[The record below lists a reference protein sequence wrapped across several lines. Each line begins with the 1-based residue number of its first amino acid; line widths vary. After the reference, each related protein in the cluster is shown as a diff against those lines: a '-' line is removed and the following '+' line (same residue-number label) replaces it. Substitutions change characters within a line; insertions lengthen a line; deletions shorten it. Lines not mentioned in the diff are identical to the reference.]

1 VSGTVGTITV
11 ETPFS
16 FPGKFNAYMPGSTAP
31 MNMPAA
37 TSAPGIL
44 ATDDIF
50 NLNHVLT
57 LVDGLSLS
65 EKVLTDGGVG
75 LTAGQLTAVGTAT
88 GANQLVNAGPSVDG
102 SGDIL
107 MGTASIS
114 STSGSASAS
123 FGSFI
128 TGGGSLGS
136 IQFFDPSSNLHSMTL
151 TPSATPTAA
160 FTLNLPNT
168 GANDTL
174 AALAYAQTLSSKTL
188 NDALFVD
195 GANSNATLF
204 TTSGVASAMNYFQ
217 ISNAASGSGPQ
228 IAAVGVDPAINATV
242 SAKGAGS
249 VIALGA
255 ALVVPSASG
264 AAPTASAAL
273 AYDTTGLRYAVG
285 DGVSTTTY
293 PTVSWPA
300 QLPSSVDLICSTASG
315 TVGGNT
321 CKNSGGTTETPFATS
336 LSLPSGFLA
345 VAGKTIRLNFHFLL
359 YTGGSPPTLLINLRW
374 NNLTGSII
382 FSSPTL
388 APAASQSGYGF
399 LATCLITATATPS
412 SSSPILADCTFNV
425 PGWTSTANTTTQPVT
440 VATNT
445 SRTPTVTVQWGTS
458 GISGTGLQLQSLI
471 PEVLQ

>member
-1 VSGTVGTITV
+1 
-11 ETPFS
+11 
-16 FPGKFNAYMPGSTAP
+16 
-31 MNMPAA
+31 
-37 TSAPGIL
+37 
-44 ATDDIF
+44 
-50 NLNHVLT
+50 

-75 LTAGQLTAVGTAT
+75 LTGGQITAVGTAI

-102 SGDIL
+102 CGDIL

-128 TGGGSLGS
+128 TSGSSLGS
-136 IQFFDPSSNLHSMTL
+136 PVLRPASNLHSMTL

-160 FTLNLPNT
+160 FTLDLPNT

-174 AALAYAQTLSSKTL
+174 AALAYAQTLSNKTL

-217 ISNAASGSGPQ
+217 ISNAPSGSGPQ
-228 IAAVGVDPAINATV
+228 IAAVGVDSAINATV

-273 AYDTTGLRYAVG
+273 AYGTTSLRYTVG
-285 DGVSTTTY
+285 NGVSTTTY

-321 CKNSGGTTETPFATS
+321 CKSSGGTTETAFATS

-359 YTGGSPPTLLINLRW
+359 YTDLR
-374 NNLTGSII
+374 LEIGHAGVV
-382 FSSPTL
+382 FVVE
-388 APAASQSGYGF
+388 PALHHDFDEQH
-399 LATCLITATATPS
+399 
-412 SSSPILADCTFNV
+412 V
-425 PGWTSTANTTTQPVT
+425 EKRPGL
-440 VATNT
+440 
-445 SRTPTVTVQWGTS
+445 RR
-458 GISGTGLQLQSLI
+458 
-471 PEVLQ
+471 VLQHREPGF